1 MMKMAVS
8 SPSFLLFII
17 LSLAVVAFP
26 QHRSTHLHFY
36 VLSRFFGSPNPTV
49 TFSVIL
55 HLESPMEGFGN
66 LGVFDDIIIA
76 GLDPSSPV
84 IGRVQGSTA
93 NTDLTGHSSTST
105 INLVFTAGEYNGSSL
120 MVLGR
125 FLMGGMSDRSIIG
138 GTGLFRLARGYI
150 LSQDFFNSPK
160 SILSVHSEL
169 LLCVFS
175 NLSSSLTFSFVD
187 AEHPTWSRMRSLWKA
202 PSLMAFVM
210 RSPCLSLLQSF
221 HNVGTANYVIIS
233 DTHSMFFT
241 SIGTTRAWPCATSL
255 PRP

>member
-55 HLESPMEGFGN
+55 HLESPMEDFGN

-84 IGRVQGSTA
+84 IGRAQGSTA

-125 FLMGGMSDRSIIG
+125 VLMGGMSDRSITG
-138 GTGLFRLARGYI
+138 GTGLFRLARGYV
-150 LSQDFFNSPK
+150 LSQ
-160 SILSVHSEL
+160 V
-169 LLCVFS
+169 V
-175 NLSSSLTFSFVD
+175 
-187 AEHPTWSRMRSLWKA
+187 
-202 PSLMAFVM
+202 
-210 RSPCLSLLQSF
+210 
-221 HNVGTANYVIIS
+221 NVT
-233 DTHSMFFT
+233 
-241 SIGTTRAWPCATSL
+241 GTTVSFEFDVYVTHHEYQL
-255 PRP
+255 